1 MGYFDKNYLRDSRVF
16 VLLQDGIVVAY
27 TNVIPSFVDSHAS
40 LDQLRV
46 SREASPVGMHFLLMQ
61 VIERLHGEHVE
72 SLNIGLAPLAG
83 VAKSDEKFP
92 SRAAL
97 TVVRHLGAP
106 YYSFQGLEQ
115 FKRKFKPEW
124 EPRTLLYDGS
134 LIRVMQDIERAATLH
149 GQSRWKFYIIT
160 GSGVALLVMGIYL
173 IVS

>member
-1 MGYFDKNYLRDSRVF
+1 MLEWKFLRAPCSFIFGNYLANP
-16 VLLQDGIVVAY
+16 VAY
-27 TNVIPSFVDSHAS
+27 NITQFLTNDGCVQPLV
-40 LDQLRV
+40 
-46 SREASPVGMHFLLMQ
+46 

-134 LIRVMQDIERAATLH
+134 LSRVMQDIERAATLH